1 MALSLP
7 DLHAAW
13 ARALLAGAPL
23 PVERRAECAACPMC
37 AGEAPPGRGFAAES
51 RCCTYVPALPNF
63 LVGAI
68 LSARGPGALQAQA
81 GVRARMA
88 DPSALTPHGLDP
100 TPAEKER
107 YAALV
112 AAGAFGRD
120 PSLRCPHHLPGG
132 ACAIWRHRNAIC
144 ATWYC
149 RHERGAAGERFWQAL
164 QRALTAIELELC
176 HHVACQLLDPADAPP
191 APADGG
197 DPDELPEWAAW
208 RGREAEY
215 YRRAWARVAAMSTDE
230 ILAIAAAGAAQA
242 IADLHAAQAALADD
256 APPAR
261 LLPGTYE
268 LVERRGAD
276 ARLVGYSEIDAI
288 IAPAALLDRLARF
301 DGRPTPAVVADLAA
315 DGVTVD
321 DALLRRLVD
330 FGVLVE

>member
-1 MALSLP
+1 
-7 DLHAAW
+7 
-13 ARALLAGAPL
+13 
-23 PVERRAECAACPMC
+23 MC
-37 AGEAPPGRGFAAES
+37 AGEAPPGRAFAPES

-88 DPSALTPHGLDP
+88 DPRALTPHGLDP
-100 TPAEKER
+100 TPVEKER

-120 PSLRCPHHLPGG
+120 PALRCPHHLPGG

-176 HHVACQLLDPADAPP
+176 HHVACALLYPAEPPRAPDPAD
-191 APADGG
+191 PADPD

-208 RGREAEY
+208 RGREADY
-215 YRRAWARVAAMSTDE
+215 YRRAWARVAAMSADE
-230 ILAIAAAGAAQA
+230 ILAIAADGAAQA
-242 IADLHAAQAALADD
+242 IADLRAAHAALTAP

-268 LVERRGAD
+268 VVERRGAD
-276 ARLVGYSEIDAI
+276 ARVVGYSEIDAI
-288 IAPAALLDRLARF
+288 TAPAALIDRLARF
-301 DGRPTPAVVADLAA
+301 DGRPTPVVLADLAA
-315 DGVTVD
+315 DGVLVD